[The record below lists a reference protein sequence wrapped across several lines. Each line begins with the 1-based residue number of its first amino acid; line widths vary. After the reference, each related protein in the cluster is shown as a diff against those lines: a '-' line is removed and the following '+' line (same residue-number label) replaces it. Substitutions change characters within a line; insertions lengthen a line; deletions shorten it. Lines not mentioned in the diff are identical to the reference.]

1 MIQLIGVL
9 AEDGVPVRIRAFVD
23 VESASVLGGIVEVL
37 KGLSSELELGQVQ
50 RLQFQE
56 NTLLVTEAEK
66 GYSIIALADKAED
79 YVEGLLRVI
88 RIAIDDS
95 SLVKASEPVT
105 ERMRVLVDAIL
116 DFFLQPTLD
125 VALEEIIDPVWG
137 AILDRL
143 NKNREYAQAIE
154 KIDVLIRNSKEPDQ
168 IWEKLEAKAKGSLL
182 EALNLA
188 FVGQFDQACAI
199 ALQLDEP
206 LAQLFAVKTGL
217 LALSMTHLAAPP
229 RYRLRRI
236 AEGLPLKY
244 QPYSEL
250 AYATTLYYDRL
261 MPYEDYLKIYQ
272 NAASRFTFSE
282 DDEGVIFAFLFID
295 TRIVTL
301 PEFARKLAGYFE
313 KKSPILQNYI
323 LAMSDRQQLFTKLY
337 SSTSYSEFKNQV
349 SSWKT
354 KISSILEDVNQFLKP
369 GFLGKLLRSNP
380 EAGLRGSLNLGTYIA
395 LYTALAE
402 SPVLNLRERKEV
414 LEEVLWVY
422 SQYFRKLLESKL
434 PLFNYTIDSVFQSV
448 SVVLGELFYLRSGEA
463 QHEHIPVVKKY
474 LQDVLD
480 TMTVDWL
487 RKHPDT
493 STLFVLSNATF
504 PVLLLA
510 NATDVLEVRF
520 LYLAM
525 RLLNTM
531 ALMKSQKIDVQDFT
545 TDLLNIQTS
554 LATFIIQFL
563 PDSLENQYLER
574 CVRVILQGHKFFIKH
589 GVLCRDDIASATLL
603 TRYLRPANLTDDYRI
618 YVDSAITLNRVA
630 VPDVQ
635 RHESDIAMLA
645 TNYLGLLK
653 KASQTFDDEKYVKLA
668 KTAFQQTVEVWNKY
682 GFEYKAQEFQK
693 QYGRIFQD

>member
-9 AEDGVPVRIRAFVD
+9 AEDGVPVRIRAFEE

-50 RLQFQE
+50 RLHFQE

-105 ERMRVLVDAIL
+105 ERMRVFVDTIL
-116 DFFLQPTLD
+116 DFFLQATLD
-125 VALEEIIDPVWG
+125 VTLEEIIDPVWG

-154 KIDVLIRNSKEPDQ
+154 QIDVLIRNSKEADQ

-199 ALQLDEP
+199 ALQVDEP

-217 LALSMTHLAAPP
+217 LALSMTHLATPS

-250 AYATTLYYDRL
+250 AYAATLYYDRL

-272 NAASRFTFSE
+272 NAASRFTFPE

-301 PEFARKLAGYFE
+301 PDFARKLAEYFE

-323 LAMSDRQQLFTKLY
+323 LAMLDRQQLFTKLY
-337 SSTSYSEFKNQV
+337 SSTSYLEFKDQV

-354 KISSILEDVNQFLKP
+354 KISSILEEVNQFLKP
-369 GFLGKLLRSNP
+369 GFLGKLLRSKP
-380 EAGLRGSLNLGTYIA
+380 EAGLKGSLNLGTYIA

-434 PLFNYTIDSVFQSV
+434 PLFTYTVDSVFQSV
-448 SVVLGELFYLRSGEA
+448 SVVLGELFYLRSEEA
-463 QHEHIPVVKKY
+463 QHEHILVVKDY

-493 STLFVLSNATF
+493 STMFVLSNATF
-504 PVLLLA
+504 PVLLLKK
-510 NATDVLEVRF
+510 ATDVLEVQF

-531 ALMKSQKIDVQDFT
+531 ALMKSQKIDPQDFA

-563 PDSLENQYLER
+563 PDSLENQHLER
-574 CVRVILQGHKFFIKH
+574 CVRVILQGHKFFITH

-603 TRYLRPANLTDDYRI
+603 TRYLRSTNLTDDYRI

-645 TNYLGLLK
+645 TNYLELLK
-653 KASQTFDDEKYVKLA
+653 KASQTFDDEKYAKLA
-668 KTAFQQTVEVWNKY
+668 KIAFQQTVEVWTKY

-693 QYGRIFQD
+693 QYEWTFQD